1 MKAFAKAI
9 TTLLVFLQVM
19 GLCSCAKKEEASNE
33 WVGMSGASE
42 GAISD
47 TGYYYLNQGL
57 LYFVDFQNGVNVCLC
72 NKAGCLHEGSGCEA
86 EIPLNLGVLSTMF
99 YWNEGIY
106 FTGLDYYGCNLYR
119 RNADGTG
126 QSKVATLCEQ
136 YMKEDPE
143 IEVEAFFFTVAGNYV
158 YYHAEIQ
165 VVVRVENVN
174 TAQTKLRALLRLDLR
189 TGKEEVVVECEEENK
204 RIEPIAFCN
213 DSAIYT
219 IASYPDVE
227 YGAENYDE
235 LLLQCPVQILQ
246 WSAETGESK
255 VLVEKTIKEIGY
267 SGIFYQE
274 GKYYCTPDNNMYSI
288 DLETGKLTQVAEN
301 GSMLALNA
309 DYGFWYDYET
319 EKYQL
324 KNLNTGEVL
333 PNEFEEEYFLNFKCF
348 SDDMLILTY
357 QDAKASGTVDV
368 FYAFVKPESLADGLQ
383 KDDVT
388 EFYVRQVGVHD
399 IG

>member
-1 MKAFAKAI
+1 MKAFAKMVSI
-9 TTLLVFLQVM
+9 LLALLMVLS
-19 GLCSCAKKEEASNE
+19 LCSCAKKEEASNE

-57 LYFVDFQNGVNVCLC
+57 LYYVDFQNGVNVCLC
-72 NKAGCLHEGSGCEA
+72 SKAGCSHDGSGCEA
-86 EIPLNLGVLSTMF
+86 EIPLNSGVLSTMF
-99 YWNEGIY
+99 YWNGGIY

-219 IASYPDVE
+219 ITSYPDVE
-227 YGAENYDE
+227 YGAENYDA
-235 LLLQCPVQILQ
+235 LLRQCPVQILQ

-255 VLVEKTIKEIGY
+255 VMVEKTIKEIGY

-288 DLETGKLTQVAEN
+288 DLETGELTLVAEN
-301 GSMLALNA
+301 GSMFALSA

-319 EKYQL
+319 EKDQL

-333 PNEFEEEYFLNFKCF
+333 PNEFEEEYLLNFKCF

-368 FYAFVKPESLADGLQ
+368 FYAFVKLESLADGLQ
-383 KDDVT
+383 KEDVT
-388 EFYVRQVGVHD
+388 EFHAHQVVVYTD
-399 IG
+399 